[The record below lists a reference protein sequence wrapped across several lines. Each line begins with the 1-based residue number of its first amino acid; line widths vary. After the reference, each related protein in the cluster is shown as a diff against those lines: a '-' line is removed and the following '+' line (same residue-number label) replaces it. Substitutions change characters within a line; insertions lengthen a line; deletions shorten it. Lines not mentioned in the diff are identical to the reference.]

1 MAYALHLWVAGE
13 TVTAANLNQ
22 VSYTNWQE
30 SVVGKAAAAG
40 QIPYATAAN
49 ALAMLAL
56 GAGNARKMLRGNS
69 GGTAP
74 EWAALLTGVQTAS
87 KATTAVTTGAYR
99 DAVTVNITPTI
110 ASGMIVV
117 AGGFMVNCSASPANI
132 RAVIGGSNGPAGR
145 IYQLEQGTTFHAA
158 ANGTTSA
165 VTCKIQGEPV
175 SDNGNFTYCWI
186 VAAWVG

>member
-22 VSYTNWQE
+22 VTYTNWQE
-30 SVVGKAAAAG
+30 SAVGKAAAAG
-40 QIPYATAAN
+40 DIPYATAAN
-49 ALAMLAL
+49 ALAVLSL
-56 GAGNARKMLRGNS
+56 GAGNAYKMLRGNA

-74 EWAALLTGVQTAS
+74 AWSALLTGVQTATA
-87 KATTAVTTGAYR
+87 ATTAVTTGAYR
-99 DAVTVNITPTI
+99 DAVTVAITPTI
-110 ASGMIVV
+110 ASGMILV
-117 AGGFMVNCSASPANI
+117 AGGFNVDCGGSPANI
-132 RAVIGGSNGPAGR
+132 RGVIGAGNGPAGR
-145 IYQLEQGTTFHAA
+145 IYQLAGGSTFFAA
-158 ANGTTSA
+158 ANATTSA